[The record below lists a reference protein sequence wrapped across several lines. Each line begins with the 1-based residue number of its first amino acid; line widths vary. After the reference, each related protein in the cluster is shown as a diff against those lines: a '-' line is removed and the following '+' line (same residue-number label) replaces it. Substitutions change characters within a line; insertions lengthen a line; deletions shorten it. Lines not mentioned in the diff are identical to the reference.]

1 MRRLNGLLLR
11 LMAALVVVAAFL
23 TGAGP
28 ADAASLYTQ
37 HRIIQDN
44 TRAYCMIEPAGSVN
58 TVQLSSSSACGQY
71 YKWKGNNDYTIRNAS
86 TGYCLTG
93 AADFEVTA
101 ALCDGSAYQKWSESQ
116 FVGYQ
121 TGMMRFHNLGNDWY
135 LDVTPSGVV
144 VTAPSGTSITQGWWD
159 CIDGMSC

>member
-1 MRRLNGLLLR
+1 
-11 LMAALVVVAAFL
+11 MAALVVVAAFL

-28 ADAASLYTQ
+28 ADAASLDTQ

-86 TGYCLTG
+86 TGYCLSG

-101 ALCDGSAYQKWSESQ
+101 APCDGSAYQKWSESQ
-116 FVGYQ
+116 FNPS
-121 TGMMRFHNLGNDWY
+121 TAMMRFHNLGNNWY
-135 LDVTPSGVV
+135 LEVLNGNV
-144 VTAPSGTSITQGWWD
+144 VTAPSSTSAIQGWFD
-159 CIDGMSC
+159 CIDGLSC